1 MRRADV
7 IAVALLCLGLVTAC
21 SDIDASSSSGSSGNT
36 ASGSVRSMSPSEARA
51 ADRLQWRMR
60 WREDGA
66 VDLSSPTGTFIR
78 GVIEGE
84 TLLLFDWDVDGEFPG
99 IKDAIPGR
107 KDWMPPLGSNDY
119 QTVDEIYKIA
129 DVRDLGDNSAVAL
142 VCTSGQVSTDEAGF
156 PPYFDS
162 ENVPDARDRF
172 VAVYRLTF
180 HREGESPPESRS
192 GPRLFPGYD
201 VFGDWW
207 VSEYTDSWAPPSGPD
222 EWGREP
228 MPDPTICGD
237 MGDLTAPGPSYP
249 GWSGSGV

>member
-7 IAVALLCLGLVTAC
+7 AAIVVLCLGLVTAC
-21 SDIDASSSSGSSGNT
+21 GDIDRSPSSGSAGST
-36 ASGSVRSMSPSEARA
+36 TSSSVRTASPSEARA
-51 ADRLQWRMR
+51 ADRLQWRTR
-60 WREDGA
+60 WLENGA

-84 TLLLFDWDVDGEFPG
+84 ALLLFDWNVDGEFPG

-107 KDWMPPLGSNDY
+107 KDWMPPLGSSDY
-119 QTVDEIYKIA
+119 QTVDEIHKIA
-129 DVRDLGDNSAVAL
+129 DVRDIGDNSAVAL
-142 VCTSGQVSTDEAGF
+142 VCTSGKVSSDPASF

-162 ENVPDARDRF
+162 KNIPDAHNRF
-172 VAVYRLTF
+172 VAVDRLTF
-180 HREGESPPESRS
+180 HREGESPPESRP
-192 GPRLFPGYD
+192 GPKLFPGYD

-207 VSEYTDSWAPPSGPD
+207 ISEYKDSWAPTSGQD

-228 MPDPTICGD
+228 MPDPSICGD

-249 GWSGSGV
+249 GWSGSEV